1 MTTLDIYTR
10 VSRKGD
16 ERQLS
21 VRGQEKHCRARVAE
35 VGAEVGEVFREDGKS
50 AWNPRVHRPDWE
62 TLMARLESRA
72 TDGVVVYDL
81 SRFTRQPE
89 IEGGRLLQAAALGL
103 IVLDSERDWDL
114 TDPDGKAAFRDQMK
128 MAAYWSDITSKKTK
142 RGKKLRAQE
151 GQSSGGPRAFG
162 FEPDGETVREAE
174 AAVIRDWAARILRG
188 ESLWSLVRE
197 ANARGIL
204 TATGG
209 PWLHNTIKNVMIRPR
224 NAGIIVHNGQPVG
237 QMSSTP
243 ILDRP
248 TYDRIVALF
257 QSRRRGRPV
266 SYVCSGLGFTQC
278 SLCGSPLYGR
288 PRSHHKAYEDGE
300 PKREY
305 WCSPANGGCS
315 GVNIDQRALD
325 DWAGEFAI
333 KTLADPKHADAL
345 AEQEAELSAKRAELE
360 SEASAIEAT
369 LGDLNDKLAADL
381 PAAIRAGRR
390 ETVLARH
397 AAVTGPLE
405 ARLGEIATELAAL
418 EAESAT
424 PAPRRTI
431 SPQAQSYLYWLDL
444 WMSGTTGEKRQILGH
459 ALAGRV
465 IVVSPFHSSAE
476 RIKVRPVG

>member
-1 MTTLDIYTR
+1 
-10 VSRKGD
+10 
-16 ERQLS
+16 
-21 VRGQEKHCRARVAE
+21 
-35 VGAEVGEVFREDGKS
+35 
-50 AWNPRVHRPDWE
+50 
-62 TLMARLESRA
+62 MARLESGES
-72 TDGVVVYDL
+72 DGVCVYDL
-81 SRFTRQPE
+81 SRFARQVDDGE
-89 IEGGRLLQAAALGL
+89 RLIKAALRGL
-103 IVLDSERDWDL
+103 IVLDSESDATFDL
-114 TDPDGKAAFRDQMK
+114 TSPGGKKAFRDAINA
-128 MAAYWSDITSKKTK
+128 AAYYSDRTSKTGR
-142 RGKKLRAQE
+142 RGKALRAQE
-151 GQSSGGPRAFG
+151 GLSSGGPRAFG
-162 FEPDGETVREAE
+162 FEPDGVTVREAE
-174 AAVIRDWAARILRG
+174 AAVIRDWANRIVRG

-197 ANARGIL
+197 ANARGVL

-209 PWLHNTIKNVMIRPR
+209 PWLHNTIKNVMTRER

-237 QMSSTP
+237 EMSSTP

-257 QSRRRGRPV
+257 AARRRGRPT
-266 SYVCSGLGFTQC
+266 SYVCSGKGLTQC

-288 PRSHHKAYEDGE
+288 PRSHHKAYDDGE

-315 GVNIDQRALD
+315 GVAIDQRALD

-345 AEQEAELSAKRAELE
+345 ARQEAELSAKRAELE
-360 SEASAIEAT
+360 GEASAIEAT

-390 ETVLARH
+390 ETVLTRH

-405 ARLGEIATELAAL
+405 VRLGEIATELGEL
-418 EAESAT
+418 EAESAA

-431 SPQAQSYLYWLDL
+431 SPQAQSYLYWLDM
-444 WMSGTTGEKRQILGH
+444 WMSGTTGEKRQILSH

-465 IVVSPFHSSAE
+465 IVVSPFLSSAE
-476 RIKVRPVG
+476 RMKVRPAG